1 MEVLA
6 RAPRFKVDYSIALKK
21 LFSNNQDMVKIK
33 NISMSGA
40 FIEMTTEEFNTRE
53 LVGLNFVVND
63 RERVVQARIVWKS
76 KEGLGVQFIPQTFQD
91 QVIIND
97 LIFLLRHK
105 VGTINN

>member
-1 MEVLA
+1 MEMLS
-6 RAPRFKVDYSIALKK
+6 RAPRIKVNYKIALKK

-40 FIEMTTEEFNTRE
+40 FIEMSTEDFNTRE
-53 LVGLNFVVND
+53 MVGLNFVVSD

-76 KEGLGVQFIPQTFQD
+76 NEGIGVQFHPQNFQD

-97 LIFLLRHK
+97 LIFFLQNK
-105 VGTINN
+105 IGTVNN